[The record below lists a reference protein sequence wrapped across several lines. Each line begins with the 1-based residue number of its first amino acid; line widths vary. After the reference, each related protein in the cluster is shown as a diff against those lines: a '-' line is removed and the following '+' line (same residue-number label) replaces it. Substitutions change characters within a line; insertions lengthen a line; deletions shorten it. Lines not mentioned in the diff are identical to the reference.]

1 MNSAIILAGGIGSR
15 IHSNVPKQFIEV
27 NNKKIIDFSIDA
39 FKANSNIDEIVLVL
53 SKRWIKELKN
63 EYKDYTLIDSGKSRS
78 DSSFKGISACSK
90 KSTNVLIHDA
100 ARPLLSQK
108 IIDSCI
114 HYLDTYEAVTPY
126 IDISDSIIE
135 KDKDI
140 IKYLNRDLIKR
151 IQTPQGFNKNI
162 ILNIMKKNNSY
173 GTDDI
178 STLLNY
184 YPSAKVK
191 FFKGDKNNFKIT
203 DEIDLKIFKSIANEK

>member
-1 MNSAIILAGGIGSR
+1 MNSAIILAGGTGSR
-15 IHSNVPKQFIEV
+15 INSKIPKQFIEFDS
-27 NNKKIIDFSIDA
+27 KKVIDFSITA
-39 FKANSNIDEIVLVL
+39 FKQNKNIDEIILVL
-53 SKRWIKELKN
+53 NKIWIDKLKN
-63 EYKDYTLIDSGKSRS
+63 EYKDYILIDSGESRS
-78 DSSFKGISACSK
+78 DSTFKGLSACSK
-90 KSTNVLIHDA
+90 KATNILIHDA
-100 ARPLLSQK
+100 ARPLLSQE

-114 HYLDTYEAVTPY
+114 HHLDIYEAVTPF

-140 IKYLNRDLIKR
+140 IKYLNRDLIKC

-162 ILNIMKKNNSY
+162 ILDVMKRISSH

-203 DEIDLKIFKSIANEK
+203 DEIDLKIFKRRVNEK